1 MSDLAFL
8 HDFTPDQVHAIA
20 RVESL
25 LAQHFARLEA
35 RRRAPFSLAT
45 AAATP
50 GGSATPSLPMAVAGD
65 SFADGVAA

>member
-1 MSDLAFL
+1 VSDLAFL
-8 HDFTPDQVHAIA
+8 HDLSPEQVHAIA

>member
-8 HDFTPDQVHAIA
+8 HDLSPEQVHAIA

-25 LAQHFARLEA
+25 LTQHFARLEA

-45 AAATP
+45 
-50 GGSATPSLPMAVAGD
+50 SDDHATPSLCGSGVAGD
-65 SFADGVAA
+65 SPMERAA

>member
-1 MSDLAFL
+1 VSDLAFL
-8 HDFTPDQVHAIA
+8 HDLTHEQVHAIA

-50 GGSATPSLPMAVAGD
+50 GGSVPSLPMAVAGD